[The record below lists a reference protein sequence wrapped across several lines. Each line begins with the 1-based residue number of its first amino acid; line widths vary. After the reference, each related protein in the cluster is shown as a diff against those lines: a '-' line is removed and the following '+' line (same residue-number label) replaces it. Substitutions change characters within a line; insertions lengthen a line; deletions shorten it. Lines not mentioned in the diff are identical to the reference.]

1 MVVLLSSVAKG
12 FIYDAFICAHDECR
26 ELVEEKILLHLEMD
40 CHPPYKICW
49 HLRNFVA
56 GVSIMENI
64 TDAVYQSRKVVFVF
78 SEHFLESS
86 FCCMEL
92 EQAMHRLLKSRTRC
106 IIPITLSENAVPKEI
121 KSKLT
126 YLPLV
131 TAQKNNLMKQIKE
144 LIGKFRSLNK
154 SYVNIPYLTLELV
167 YLQ

>member
-26 ELVEEKILLHLEMD
+26 ELIEEKILLHLETD
-40 CHPPYKICW
+40 CHPPYRICW

-78 SEHFLESS
+78 SEHFMESS

-106 IIPITLSENAVPKEI
+106 IIPIALSENAVPKEI

-131 TAQKNNLMKQIKE
+131 TAQENNLMKQIKE
-144 LIGKFRSLNK
+144 LIGKFWPHNRSQIINL
-154 SYVNIPYLTLELV
+154 P
-167 YLQ
+167 QD